1 MTLTM
6 LEVIPKLP
14 PEANEKTYK
23 RPGGL
28 GPSLLVAK
36 KPAVLSH
43 SFDFE
48 GHIREGGSLS
58 IEGRF
63 KGSIC
68 CDQVHIAHK
77 AEVDAAIE
85 CKQLVV
91 KGVFKGSAKCKE
103 LIVNSTATVD
113 AHIEYEVMSIGSG
126 AVMGGSL
133 TARAPAPA
141 VAE

>member
-1 MTLTM
+1 M
-6 LEVIPKLP
+6 LDIIPKI
-14 PEANEKTYK
+14 PESADKTYK

-36 KPAVLSH
+36 KPAVLSQ

-48 GHIREGGSLS
+48 GHIRQGGNLS

-77 AEVDAAIE
+77 AEVDADIE

-91 KGVFKGSAKCKE
+91 KGVFKGRAKCKE

-113 AHIEYEVMSIGSG
+113 AHIEYDVMSIGSG
-126 AVMGGSL
+126 ALMGGSL
-133 TARAPAPA
+133 TARAPSSNDTDQ
-141 VAE
+141 VK

>member
-1 MTLTM
+1 M

-14 PEANEKTYK
+14 PEGNDRTFK

-28 GPSLLVAK
+28 GSSLLVAK
-36 KPAVLSH
+36 KPAVLSQ
-43 SFDFE
+43 SFEFE
-48 GHIREGGSLS
+48 GHIRQGGNLS

-91 KGVFKGSAKCKE
+91 KGMFKGSAKCKE

-113 AHIEYEVMSIGSG
+113 ADIEYEVMSIGSG
-126 AVMGGSL
+126 AALGGSL
-133 TARAPAPA
+133 TARPA
-141 VAE
+141 VQEDDKNTD

>member
-1 MTLTM
+1 MF
-6 LEVIPKLP
+6 EVIPKLP
-14 PEANEKTYK
+14 PEAHEKTYK

-36 KPAVLSH
+36 KPAVLSQ

-48 GHIREGGSLS
+48 GHIRQGGNLS

-91 KGVFKGSAKCKE
+91 KGVFKGSAKCRE

-113 AHIEYEVMSIGSG
+113 ADIEYEVMSIGSG

-133 TARAPAPA
+133 TARAPAPEDDKNT
-141 VAE
+141 V

>member
-1 MTLTM
+1 M
-6 LEVIPKLP
+6 LDIIPKLP
-14 PEANEKTYK
+14 ESADKHYK

-36 KPAVLSH
+36 KPAVLSQ

-48 GHIREGGSLS
+48 GHIRQGGNLS

-77 AEVDAAIE
+77 AEVEADIV
-85 CKQLVV
+85 CTQLVV
-91 KGVFKGSAKCKE
+91 KGVFRGSAQCKE
-103 LIVNSTATVD
+103 LIVNSTAMVD
-113 AHIEYEVMSIGSG
+113 AQIEYEVMSIGSG

-133 TARAPAPA
+133 TARAPLLDDSEAGK
-141 VAE
+141 

>member
-1 MTLTM
+1 M

-14 PEANEKTYK
+14 SQPEAQTPK
-23 RPGGL
+23 RPGGW
-28 GPSLLVAK
+28 GSSILVAR
-36 KPAVLSH
+36 KPALISH

-48 GHIREGGSLS
+48 GHIRKGGSLL

-91 KGVFKGSAKCKE
+91 KGVFKGSAKCQE

-126 AVMGGSL
+126 AVIGGSL

-141 VAE
+141 VAEEAK